1 MQFVKPNA
9 GEFLPD
15 GEKKKITHLCVAAHF
30 DDVEFMAYHGVL
42 ECFGKEDAW
51 FASVVMTDGAGSP
64 RSGLY
69 GDYTDEQ
76 MKAVRIKEQ
85 RKAAV
90 VGEYGAAY
98 NLDFTSSEVKSGDE
112 RVINQLVTLINECR
126 PKVIYTHNPADKHDT
141 HLCTCLRVIEA
152 IRRLPDEAKPEKLI
166 GCEVW
171 RALDWVNDEQKLL
184 LNVSGHP
191 NIAMSL
197 SSVFDSQIQGG
208 KRYDLA
214 CDGRRLANAT
224 FFASHA
230 TDDAERLNY
239 AIDMTPLVHGGDVG
253 QFINGY
259 IEAFRADVLG
269 RISRFEK

>member
-51 FASVVMTDGAGSP
+51 FASAVMTDGAGSP

-90 VGEYGAAY
+90 VG
-98 NLDFTSSEVKSGDE
+98 
-112 RVINQLVTLINECR
+112 
-126 PKVIYTHNPADKHDT
+126 
-141 HLCTCLRVIEA
+141 
-152 IRRLPDEAKPEKLI
+152 
-166 GCEVW
+166 
-171 RALDWVNDEQKLL
+171 
-184 LNVSGHP
+184 
-191 NIAMSL
+191 
-197 SSVFDSQIQGG
+197 
-208 KRYDLA
+208 
-214 CDGRRLANAT
+214 
-224 FFASHA
+224 
-230 TDDAERLNY
+230 
-239 AIDMTPLVHGGDVG
+239 
-253 QFINGY
+253 
-259 IEAFRADVLG
+259 
-269 RISRFEK
+269 